1 MSISSVEEFDAR
13 DDILIA
19 PECLIAALIPV
30 SITTHITKGP
40 GSRVF
45 VWFVK
50 LAPRHVNVI

>member
-1 MSISSVEEFDAR
+1 MEEFDAR

-40 GSRVF
+40 GSHVF

-50 LAPRHVNVI
+50 LASTYM